1 MVPVLLLNSLTFG
14 ADWLELQR
22 DPSREGY
29 IQERVNVPVQQIHHI
44 SIGEEISGTLVIIDN
59 DIYYATVHGTVGSVS
74 LIDGTKHWSRNLN
87 GTISSAI
94 SASHTEIFVVTEEGH
109 AYCLSTKN
117 GAILWTMSLGFNV
130 KAPLMKYFRYLYIL
144 GEDGSVFC
152 LNAFDG
158 KVLWNSNILGTLLTS
173 PSLKQ
178 NYLYIV
184 TQEGR
189 LFCVDAYNGRTRWVF
204 EMDNTSRSSP
214 MPSTEIILIADDDG
228 EVYGVDFIK
237 GTAYF
242 KKSIKLPVTSPF
254 SYGYFDRR
262 MVIAGTE
269 NAYTAFGSANGNK
282 MWAYSV
288 DNAVVPPMGTGDRIW
303 IPGKNNT
310 LVALDS
316 FTGGKIF
323 ETALDSTISAAMAVS
338 NGRIVVGTQ
347 KGSIYVFSSQESDY
361 TIDIQPPIGVVVPGQ
376 SFAFEVNV
384 LTSENFN
391 DTIMLTVGGF
401 PCSCKGVGRYFEQ
414 SSINESGK
422 VRLVIDTT
430 DEATPERFRLTV
442 SAYSQSGIKRS
453 ASSVLSIQDSKDQ
466 NILAFEQIN
475 NVKSGQDFTIDLM
488 ISKAANVRSI
498 QSLVSFP
505 TEHLFLHKIE
515 AGTFYGERHDDF
527 IFDQG
532 RDNLKGIARI
542 GLTKKDIG
550 APGSGSIA
558 RFHFRAKKTGT
569 ATISILLPSVRDTFL
584 QEISYIKTNYDL
596 TILPGIQKVIELRI
610 AKPTILIDGA
620 EWPLDAPPVI
630 IQGRTLV
637 PIRRIAEEMETTV
650 SWDAHEQKVTL
661 NRFDIEIELWIGR
674 PTCKV
679 NGIEKPLPS
688 DVAPSIIQNRTFLP
702 LRFVAEELGGSI
714 EWFSDTQRILIT
726 YPSY

>member
-1 MVPVLLLNSLTFG
+1 
-14 ADWLELQR
+14 
-22 DPSREGY
+22 
-29 IQERVNVPVQQIHHI
+29 
-44 SIGEEISGTLVIIDN
+44 
-59 DIYYATVHGTVGSVS
+59 
-74 LIDGTKHWSRNLN
+74 
-87 GTISSAI
+87 
-94 SASHTEIFVVTEEGH
+94 
-109 AYCLSTKN
+109 
-117 GAILWTMSLGFNV
+117 
-130 KAPLMKYFRYLYIL
+130 
-144 GEDGSVFC
+144 
-152 LNAFDG
+152 
-158 KVLWNSNILGTLLTS
+158 
-173 PSLKQ
+173 
-178 NYLYIV
+178 
-184 TQEGR
+184 
-189 LFCVDAYNGRTRWVF
+189 
-204 EMDNTSRSSP
+204 
-214 MPSTEIILIADDDG
+214 
-228 EVYGVDFIK
+228 
-237 GTAYF
+237 
-242 KKSIKLPVTSPF
+242 
-254 SYGYFDRR
+254 
-262 MVIAGTE
+262 
-269 NAYTAFGSANGNK
+269 
-282 MWAYSV
+282 
-288 DNAVVPPMGTGDRIW
+288 
-303 IPGKNNT
+303 
-310 LVALDS
+310 
-316 FTGGKIF
+316 
-323 ETALDSTISAAMAVS
+323 
-338 NGRIVVGTQ
+338 
-347 KGSIYVFSSQESDY
+347 
-361 TIDIQPPIGVVVPGQ
+361 
-376 SFAFEVNV
+376 
-384 LTSENFN
+384 
-391 DTIMLTVGGF
+391 
-401 PCSCKGVGRYFEQ
+401 
-414 SSINESGK
+414 
-422 VRLVIDTT
+422 
-430 DEATPERFRLTV
+430 LTV

-515 AGTFYGERHDDF
+515 AGTFYGERQDDF